1 MHRLPIS
8 CKLTVKLK
16 NVGVRLQHTIR
27 KGSRKRMNSSI
38 FNFLGDFSSTLEE
51 LALRV
56 EDLLW
61 DQPQEAMMKARLFGE
76 TLVSMIFEQ
85 ENMNELYPLKQWEKI
100 NRLFK
105 HDIIQDEIY
114 KKFEYIRKNGN
125 IAVHQ
130 VTDMDLEVVK
140 QAHQVL
146 FDLSV
151 WYTEVYVS
159 HTFNAPEYELPFKQI
174 QDPQIVKKW
183 MDEYQERLAEIETQ
197 LEQLKQDKQ
206 QQQIFVKEER
216 KANARTALNPTN
228 NSERRVPLERFQ
240 AIFEGANF
248 KLNNLSKKAAEFK
261 YKELENENN
270 EAYVYLLD
278 NVTPTITIHPSL
290 IEEAHMLVDV
300 PSKALKSTALRRF
313 PRKIENDK
321 LKSNYGYTY
330 TFQTKGELGALL
342 LRIIEV
348 LESRNYS
355 IEEY

>member
-1 MHRLPIS
+1 M
-8 CKLTVKLK
+8 K
-16 NVGVRLQHTIR
+16 
-27 KGSRKRMNSSI
+27 SSI
-38 FNFLGDFSSTLEE
+38 FDFLGEFSSTLEE

-85 ENMNELYPLKQWEKI
+85 ENMKEMYPLKQWEKI
-100 NRLFK
+100 NKLYR

-130 VTDMDLEVVK
+130 VTDMDLEVAK

-159 HTFNAPEYELPFKQI
+159 HTFNAPEYELPSKQI
-174 QDPQIVKKW
+174 QNPHIVNKW
-183 MDEYQERLAEIETQ
+183 IDEYQERISEIEIQ
-197 LEQLKQDKQ
+197 LEQLKQEKN
-206 QQQIFVKEER
+206 QQQISVKEER
-216 KANARTALNPTN
+216 KINARVGSNATN
-228 NSERRVPLERFQ
+228 NSERIVPIEKFQ
-240 AIFEGANF
+240 ATFEKANF
-248 KLNNLSKKAAEFK
+248 EWKNSSKKAAEFK
-261 YKELENENN
+261 YKEFDEEDT
-270 EAYVYLLD
+270 ESYVYLLD
-278 NVTPTITIHPSL
+278 RATPTIAVHPSL
-290 IEEAHMLVDV
+290 IEKANKLVDATAK
-300 PSKALKSTALRRF
+300 PLKSTALRRF
-313 PRKIENDK
+313 PRKVENNT

-330 TFQTKGELGALL
+330 TFQTKGELELL
-342 LRIIEV
+342 LFRIVEV
-348 LESRNYS
+348 LQSRNGS